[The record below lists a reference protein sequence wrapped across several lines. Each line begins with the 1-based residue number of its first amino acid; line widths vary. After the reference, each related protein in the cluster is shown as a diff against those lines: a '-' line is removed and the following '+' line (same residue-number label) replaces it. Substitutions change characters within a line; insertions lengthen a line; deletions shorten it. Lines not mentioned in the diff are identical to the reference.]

1 MRKLAQVIGFQPKEN
16 AKDIFIKK
24 YQDGYVIEID
34 FHREIINYG
43 DKIICESKTTQ
54 NFSQAENF
62 VVLECVN
69 RLLEKGYK
77 PENIILEPTWKLG
90 HRDKGR
96 LDILVKKE
104 DKAYLMIECKTFGKE
119 FDDELKKMKKDGGQL
134 FSYFQQDKNAE
145 ILMLYTSELKNNKID
160 YKNEFIVINED
171 YRLAPTV
178 KDFYT
183 IWSKETLYQGFWE
196 NEPYNFKRKKFTK
209 ADLIE
214 LNEEAST
221 KIFHEFASIL
231 RKHSVSDKPNAFNK
245 IFNLFLAK
253 LYDEAKGED
262 DELEFHWREDDNA
275 VDFQVRLINLHRDG
289 LFAFLEKEIEGI
301 DERDFQANS
310 KEELLEKK
318 KKVLK
323 FNNILAIKEVLDDAS
338 FDENHRVLK
347 DVVKLLEK
355 YQIRYPR
362 KQQHLSDFFE
372 KLLTTGL
379 KQEVGQYF
387 TPPPITKF
395 IVRSL
400 PIKEMILNEANNQV
414 AKLPAVIDYAA
425 GSGHFITEAMEEYQ
439 DVINAID
446 IEKDIKYPNAK
457 NEISAWKANPYNW
470 AAKYVYGIEKDYRLV
485 KVAKVGCYFYG
496 DGVAQIIHGD
506 GLDSFETSKTYK
518 GLLQKNTNLED
529 STKAQFSLVLSNPPY
544 SVNDCKDDLEYI
556 GAQNDFIL
564 YPYLSEKSKDIECL
578 FVERTKHLLKD
589 EGIAAVV
596 LPSSILNN
604 TGIQT
609 KTREIILQYFDIVA
623 IAELGGNTFMA
634 TNTNTVTLF
643 LRRRNNQD
651 SIKLKN
657 FVNTFFTEFIDNNP
671 PQPYNFIE
679 KPISKYV
686 NYVWENISFDDY
698 IALLKKEPTKAVIE
712 HEIYREYRKKIKA
725 KKDNEFWDKLIE
737 TEKDKLVHFVIAYNQ
752 KNIVLVKSGE
762 KDAEKRFLGY
772 YFSDRRGSEGM
783 HAIQGGKTIDECTS
797 LYNTEDIND
806 ITKANSYI
814 YNAFI
819 GNYNLDIAENL
830 KNNISYIDLLDML
843 TFDRAEFH
851 KEIKLSVK
859 KKVNIESK
867 WELERLDKI
876 ADIIKGVTYSK
887 ADQSLSETNKII
899 LTADNITLNG
909 DFEIKKKVFIN
920 ESFNIPTEKKL
931 SRNDIFICFSSGSK
945 EHLGKVAFI
954 EENTNYFA
962 GGFMGIVRVNKNAKS
977 KYIYQLLN
985 SLLRQTIR
993 DIGTGSN
1000 INNLSGIINEVKIP
1014 LPPIDIQQK
1023 IVSEI
1028 EVLEIKEKKAKE
1040 EVEKFNNEIILKIEK
1055 ISTYSKENISNLFQI
1070 NSKTLN
1076 PKELWE
1082 KELFT
1087 YIDIDALGRG
1097 DGKINFNQKLLGKE
1111 APSRARRVAENN
1123 TTIISTV
1130 RPYLKGFGYIE
1141 TVPEKTIFST
1151 GFALLKSK
1159 DESKFITKLSFYL
1172 FMYSSDLMKQMESAM
1187 PKSAYPS
1194 INKEDIDNFK
1204 IPLPPITEQQK
1215 IVSEIEK
1222 IEAKIKVLETEISEI
1237 PKQKEA
1243 ILKKY
1248 L

>member
-1 MRKLAQVIGFQPKEN
+1 MRKLTQVIGFQPKEN

-77 PENIILEPTWKLG
+77 PESIILEPTWKLG

-446 IEKDIKYPNAK
+446 IEKDIKYPIAK
-457 NEISAWKANPYNW
+457 KEVASWQADPYNW

-556 GAQNDFIL
+556 GAQNDFTL

-589 EGIAAVV
+589 DGIAAVV
-596 LPSSILNN
+596 LPKSILYN

-634 TNTNTVTLF
+634 TNTPTVTLF
-643 LRRRNNQD
+643 LRRKNNKD
-651 SIKLKN
+651 VIKLKN
-657 FVNTFFTEFIDNNP
+657 YVDKFCTEFIDNTIN
-671 PQPYNFIE
+671 QIE
-679 KPISKYV
+679 KPIYKYI

-698 IALLKKEPTKAVIE
+698 VSLLKKEPTKTIEE
-712 HEIYREYRKKIKA
+712 HEIYREYRKKIKT
-725 KKDNEFWDKLIE
+725 KKNDEFWDKLIE
-737 TEKDKLVHFVIAYNQ
+737 IEKDKLLHFIIVYNQ

-762 KDAEKRFLGY
+762 KDAEKQFLGY
-772 YFSDRRGSEGM
+772 SFSDRRGSEGM
-783 HAIQGGKTIDECTS
+783 HSIKDGKTIDESTK
-797 LYNTEDIND
+797 LYNSKDNND
-806 ITKANSYI
+806 FSKASSYI
-814 YNAFI
+814 FNAFL
-819 GNYNLDIAENL
+819 GSHNLEIEENL
-830 KNNISYIDLLDML
+830 KENISYIDLLEML
-843 TFDRAEFH
+843 TFDRAEFE
-851 KEIKLSVK
+851 KDFSTSAK
-859 KKVNIESK
+859 KKVKIESK
-867 WELERLDKI
+867 
-876 ADIIKGVTYSK
+876 Y
-887 ADQSLSETNKII
+887 
-899 LTADNITLNG
+899 
-909 DFEIKKKVFIN
+909 EIKKLGELVENFDNKRIPLSKSAREKGVYPYYGATGIIDYVNDFIFDEKLILIGEDGAKWGAN
-920 ESFNIPTEKKL
+920 ENS
-931 SRNDIFICFSSGSK
+931 
-945 EHLGKVAFI
+945 AFI
-954 EENTNYFA
+954 VEGKYW
-962 GGFMGIVRVNKNAKS
+962 VNNHAHVIKPNRELILDKFLVEILNKFDLS
-977 KYIYQLLN
+977 EYISGLSVPKLN
-985 SLLRQTIR
+985 QA
-993 DIGTGSN
+993 
-1000 INNLSGIINEVKIP
+1000 NLNLIQIP
-1014 LPPIDIQQK
+1014 LPPLDIQKK

-1028 EVLEIKEKKAKE
+1028 EILEAKGQKAKE
-1040 EVEKFNNEIILKIEK
+1040 EIEKGKETIVNLFNNLEAKADKIVRLSDETIFQVSIGKRVLKNEFVENGKIPVYSANVIEPFGSIDKLLIEDFSKPSVLWGIDGDWMVNHLPKDEPFYPTDHCGVLRVKDNSINEKYLAFIL
-1055 ISTYSKENISNLFQI
+1055 
-1070 NSKTLN
+1070 
-1076 PKELWE
+1076 E
-1082 KELFT
+1082 KEGKVFEFSRT
-1087 YIDIDALGRG
+1087 KRASIDRIQGI
-1097 DGKINFNQKLLGKE
+1097 KI
-1111 APSRARRVAENN
+1111 A
-1123 TTIISTV
+1123 
-1130 RPYLKGFGYIE
+1130 
-1141 TVPEKTIFST
+1141 VPP
-1151 GFALLKSK
+1151 
-1159 DESKFITKLSFYL
+1159 LS
-1172 FMYSSDLMKQMESAM
+1172 
-1187 PKSAYPS
+1187 
-1194 INKEDIDNFK
+1194 
-1204 IPLPPITEQQK
+1204 EQQK
-1215 IVSEIEK
+1215 FVSEIEK
-1222 IEAKIKVLETEISEI
+1222 IEEQIKTLETEISEI
-1237 PKQKEA
+1237 PKQKEV

>member
-1 MRKLAQVIGFQPKEN
+1 MKNLLQVIGFQPKEN
-16 AKDIFIKK
+16 AKDVFIKK
-24 YQDGYVIEID
+24 YPDGYIIEID
-34 FHREIINYG
+34 FHKEIINYG

-54 NFSQAENF
+54 NHSQAENF

-90 HRDKGR
+90 RQEKGR
-96 LDILVKKE
+96 LDILVKNE

-134 FSYFQQDKNAE
+134 FSYFQQDKSAE
-145 ILMLYTSELKNNKID
+145 ILMLYASKLDKDNII
-160 YKNEFIVINED
+160 YKNEIVKIEEEH
-171 YRLAPTV
+171 RLAPTV
-178 KDFYT
+178 KDFYA
-183 IWSKETLYQGFWE
+183 IWNKNTKHQGVWE
-196 NEPYNFKRKKFTK
+196 NEPYDFKSKKFTK
-209 ADLIE
+209 ADLKE
-214 LNEEAST
+214 LDEAEST

-253 LYDEAKGED
+253 LYDEAKREN

-275 VDFQVRLINLHRDG
+275 VDFQVRLINLHKDG
-289 LFAFLEKEIEGI
+289 LFAFLQKEIEGI
-301 DERDFQANS
+301 DEKDFKANS
-310 KEELLEKK
+310 PEELLEKK

-338 FDENHRVLK
+338 FDENQRVLK

-395 IVRSL
+395 IVRSI
-400 PIKEMILNEANNQV
+400 PIKQMIEKEVNKEAPE
-414 AKLPAVIDYAA
+414 LPAIIDYAA

-439 DVINAID
+439 DIINAFK
-446 IEKDIKYPNAK
+446 EEEMK
-457 NEISAWKANPYNW
+457 NFFPKAVKQVKSWQADPYEW

-506 GLDSFETSKTYK
+506 GLDSFKTSKTYK
-518 GLLQKNTNLED
+518 GLLKDNTNLED
-529 STKAQFSLVLSNPPY
+529 STKAKFSLVLSNPPY

-556 GAQNDFIL
+556 GAQNDFTL
-564 YPYLSEKSKDIECL
+564 YSYLSEKSKDIECL

-589 EGIAAVV
+589 DGIAAIV

-643 LRRRNNQD
+643 LKRKSNQE
-651 SIKLKN
+651 SIRLKYY
-657 FVNTFFTEFIDNNP
+657 VNKFCAEFIDNTIN
-671 PQPYNFIE
+671 QIE

-698 IALLKKEPTKAVIE
+698 ISLLKKEPNKTVSE

-737 TEKDKLVHFVIAYNQ
+737 TEKDKLLHFIIAYNQ

-762 KDAEKRFLGY
+762 KDAEKKFIGY

-783 HAIQGGKTIDECTS
+783 HPIQGGKTIDECTS
-797 LYNTEDIND
+797 LYNIEDIND
-806 ITKANSYI
+806 LTKASSYI

-819 GNYNLDIAENL
+819 GNCNLEIAKNL
-830 KNNISYIDLLDML
+830 KDNVSYIDLLDML

-851 KEIKLSVK
+851 KELKLSVK
-859 KKVNIESK
+859 KKVKIESK
-867 WELERLDKI
+867 WEIAKLNQLVSLVRGASPRPIKEFLTEEKNGVNWIKIGDVKPNSKFITDTKEKITITGADKSRYVKKGDFILSNSMSFGRPYIMEIEGCIHDGWLLLSDFTSKLNKDYLYYILSDKI
-876 ADIIKGVTYSK
+876 VQ
-887 ADQSLSETNKII
+887 DQFISAASGGTSV
-899 LTADNITLNG
+899 DNLNI
-909 DFEIKKKVFIN
+909 E
-920 ESFNIPTEKKL
+920 
-931 SRNDIFICFSSGSK
+931 
-945 EHLGKVAFI
+945 KVAHT
-954 EENTNYFA
+954 E
-962 GGFMGIVRVNKNAKS
+962 
-977 KYIYQLLN
+977 
-985 SLLRQTIR
+985 
-993 DIGTGSN
+993 
-1000 INNLSGIINEVKIP
+1000 IP
-1014 LPPIDIQQK
+1014 LPPLDIQKK

-1028 EVLEIKEKKAKE
+1028 EVLEAKEQKAKE
-1040 EVEKFNNEIILKIEK
+1040 EIEK
-1055 ISTYSKENISNLFQI
+1055 GKETIVNLFNQVESKADKTVRLSDENIFQVSIGKRVLKNEFVENGKIPVYSANVIEPFGSIDKLLIKDFRKPSVLWGIDGDWMVNHLPKDYPFYPTDHCGVLRVKDNSI
-1070 NSKTLN
+1070 NEKYLAFI
-1076 PKELWE
+1076 LE
-1082 KELFT
+1082 KEGKAFEFSRT
-1087 YIDIDALGRG
+1087 KRASIDRIQGI
-1097 DGKINFNQKLLGKE
+1097 KI
-1111 APSRARRVAENN
+1111 AV
-1123 TTIISTV
+1123 
-1130 RPYLKGFGYIE
+1130 
-1141 TVPEKTIFST
+1141 
-1151 GFALLKSK
+1151 
-1159 DESKFITKLSFYL
+1159 
-1172 FMYSSDLMKQMESAM
+1172 
-1187 PKSAYPS
+1187 
-1194 INKEDIDNFK
+1194 
-1204 IPLPPITEQQK
+1204 PPIAEQQK

-1222 IEAKIKVLETEISEI
+1222 IEAKIKVLETEIAEI
-1237 PKQKEA
+1237 PKQKET

>member
-77 PENIILEPTWKLG
+77 PESIILEPTWKLG

-209 ADLIE
+209 ANLIE

-289 LFAFLEKEIEGI
+289 LYAFLEKEIEGI

-446 IEKDIKYPNAK
+446 IEKDIKYPIAK
-457 NEISAWKANPYNW
+457 KEVASWQADPYNW

-518 GLLQKNTNLED
+518 GLLKDNTNLED
-529 STKAQFSLVLSNPPY
+529 STKAKFSLVLSNPPY
-544 SVNDCKDDLEYI
+544 SVYDCKDDLEYI
-556 GAQNDFIL
+556 GAEKDFTL
-564 YPYLSEKSKDIECL
+564 YKYLTEDSNNIECL

-589 EGIAAVV
+589 DGIAAIV
-596 LPSSILNN
+596 LPTSIMYNK
-604 TGIQT
+604 GIQT
-609 KTREIILQYFDIVA
+609 KTREIILQFFEIIAIV
-623 IAELGGNTFMA
+623 ELGGNTFMA
-634 TNTNTVTLF
+634 TNTPTATLF
-643 LRRRNNQD
+643 LKRKNNQE
-651 SIKLKN
+651 SIKIKN
-657 FVNTFFTEFIDNNP
+657 YVNKFYTEFIDNTIN
-671 PQPYNFIE
+671 QIE

-686 NYVWENISFDDY
+686 NYVWSTISFDDY
-698 IALLKKEPTKAVIE
+698 ISLLKKEPTKAVTE
-712 HEIYREYRKKIKA
+712 HEIYREYRKKIKV

-737 TEKDKLVHFVIAYNQ
+737 TEKDKIVYFLLAYHQ
-752 KNIVLVKSGE
+752 RNIVLVKSGE
-762 KDAEKRFLGY
+762 KDAEKQFLGY
-772 YFSDRRGSEGM
+772 WFSNRRRSEGM
-783 HAIQGGKTIDECTS
+783 HSIKDGKTIDESTK
-797 LYNTEDIND
+797 LYNPND
-806 ITKANSYI
+806 NNDFSKTSSYI
-814 YNAFI
+814 YNAFL
-819 GNYNLDIAENL
+819 GSHNLEIEENL
-830 KNNISYIDLLDML
+830 KENISYIDLLDML
-843 TFDRAEFH
+843 SFDRADFE
-851 KEIKLSVK
+851 KDISTSAK
-859 KKVNIESK
+859 KKITIESK
-867 WELERLDKI
+867 WEQVKI
-876 ADIIKGVTYSK
+876 SQIASD
-887 ADQSLSETNKII
+887 L
-899 LTADNITLNG
+899 
-909 DFEIKKKVFIN
+909 
-920 ESFNIPTEKKL
+920 
-931 SRNDIFICFSSGSK
+931 
-945 EHLGKVAFI
+945 
-954 EENTNYFA
+954 FA
-962 GGFMGIVRVNKNAKS
+962 GGDLPKNDYSKIKTDKYQIPIYANSSENKGIYGYTNKSRVDKACVTISARGTIGYTIVRDEPFFPIVR
-977 KYIYQLLN
+977 LL
-985 SLLRQTIR
+985 
-993 DIGTGSN
+993 
-1000 INNLSGIINEVKIP
+1000 
-1014 LPPIDIQQK
+1014 
-1023 IVSEI
+1023 
-1028 EVLEIKEKKAKE
+1028 VLI
-1040 EVEKFNNEIILKIEK
+1040 
-1055 ISTYSKENISNLFQI
+1055 
-1070 NSKTLN
+1070 
-1076 PKELWE
+1076 PKED
-1082 KELFT
+1082 KA
-1087 YIDIDALGRG
+1087 IP
-1097 DGKINFNQKLLGKE
+1097 K
-1111 APSRARRVAENN
+1111 
-1123 TTIISTV
+1123 
-1130 RPYLKGFGYIE
+1130 YLE
-1141 TVPEKTIFST
+1141 TVFNKMNF
-1151 GFALLKSK
+1151 G
-1159 DESKFITKLSFYL
+1159 L
-1172 FMYSSDLMKQMESAM
+1172 FGASIPQLTVPQISD
-1187 PKSAYPS
+1187 
-1194 INKEDIDNFK
+1194 FK
-1204 IPLPPITEQQK
+1204 IPLPPLDIQKMIVSEIKVLEAKEQKAKEEIEKGKETILNLFNNLEAKADKTVRLSDETLFQISIGKRVLKNEFVENGKIPVYSANVIEPFGNIDKLLIEDFSKPSVLWGIDGDWMVNHLPKDYPFYPTDHCGVLRVKDNTINEKYLAFILEKEGKAFEFSRTKRASIDRIQGIKIAVPPLSEQQK
-1215 IVSEIEK
+1215 FVSEIEK
-1222 IEAKIKVLETEISEI
+1222 IEEQIKTLETEISEI
-1237 PKQKEA
+1237 PKQKEV

>member
-77 PENIILEPTWKLG
+77 PESIILEPTWKLG

-446 IEKDIKYPNAK
+446 IEKDIKYPIAK
-457 NEISAWKANPYNW
+457 KEVASWQADPYNW

-496 DGVAQIIHGD
+496 DGVAQVIHGD

-518 GLLQKNTNLED
+518 GLLKDNTNLED
-529 STKAQFSLVLSNPPY
+529 STKAKFSLVLSNPPY

-556 GAQNDFIL
+556 GAQNDFTL

-589 EGIAAVV
+589 DGIAAVV
-596 LPSSILNN
+596 LPKSILYN

-634 TNTNTVTLF
+634 TNTPTVTLF
-643 LRRRNNQD
+643 LRRKNNKD
-651 SIKLKN
+651 VIKLKN
-657 FVNTFFTEFIDNNP
+657 YVDKFCTEFIDNTIN
-671 PQPYNFIE
+671 QIE
-679 KPISKYV
+679 KPIYKYI

-698 IALLKKEPTKAVIE
+698 VSLLKKEPTKTIEE
-712 HEIYREYRKKIKA
+712 HEIYREYRKKIKT
-725 KKDNEFWDKLIE
+725 KKNDEFWDKLIE
-737 TEKDKLVHFVIAYNQ
+737 IEKDKLLHFIIVYNQ

-762 KDAEKRFLGY
+762 KDAEKQFLGY
-772 YFSDRRGSEGM
+772 SFSDRRGSEGM
-783 HAIQGGKTIDECTS
+783 HSIKDGKTIDESTK
-797 LYNTEDIND
+797 LYNSKDNND
-806 ITKANSYI
+806 FSKASSYI
-814 YNAFI
+814 FNAFL
-819 GNYNLDIAENL
+819 GSHNLEIEENL
-830 KNNISYIDLLDML
+830 KENISYIDLLEML
-843 TFDRAEFH
+843 TFDRAEFE
-851 KEIKLSVK
+851 KDFSTSAK
-859 KKVNIESK
+859 KKVKIESK
-867 WELERLDKI
+867 
-876 ADIIKGVTYSK
+876 Y
-887 ADQSLSETNKII
+887 
-899 LTADNITLNG
+899 
-909 DFEIKKKVFIN
+909 EIKKLGELVENFDNKRIPLSKSAREKGVYPYYGATGIIDYVNDFIFDEKLILIGEDGAKWGAN
-920 ESFNIPTEKKL
+920 ENS
-931 SRNDIFICFSSGSK
+931 
-945 EHLGKVAFI
+945 AFI
-954 EENTNYFA
+954 VEGKYW
-962 GGFMGIVRVNKNAKS
+962 VNNHAHVIKPNRELILDKFLVEILNKFDLS
-977 KYIYQLLN
+977 EYISGLSVPKLN
-985 SLLRQTIR
+985 QA
-993 DIGTGSN
+993 
-1000 INNLSGIINEVKIP
+1000 NLNLIQIP
-1014 LPPIDIQQK
+1014 LPPLDIQKK

-1028 EVLEIKEKKAKE
+1028 EVLEAKENKAKE
-1040 EVEKFNNEIILKIEK
+1040 EIEK
-1055 ISTYSKENISNLFQI
+1055 GKETIVNLFNQAESKADKIVRLSDENIFQVSIGKRVLKNEFVENGKIPVYSANVIEPFGSIDKLLIEDFSKPSVLWGIDGDWMVNHLPKDEPFYPTDHCGVLRVKDNSI
-1070 NSKTLN
+1070 NEKYLAFI
-1076 PKELWE
+1076 LE
-1082 KELFT
+1082 KEGKVFEFSRT
-1087 YIDIDALGRG
+1087 KRASIDRIQGI
-1097 DGKINFNQKLLGKE
+1097 KI
-1111 APSRARRVAENN
+1111 A
-1123 TTIISTV
+1123 
-1130 RPYLKGFGYIE
+1130 
-1141 TVPEKTIFST
+1141 VPP
-1151 GFALLKSK
+1151 
-1159 DESKFITKLSFYL
+1159 LS
-1172 FMYSSDLMKQMESAM
+1172 
-1187 PKSAYPS
+1187 
-1194 INKEDIDNFK
+1194 
-1204 IPLPPITEQQK
+1204 EQQK

-1222 IEAKIKVLETEISEI
+1222 IEAKIKVLETEMAEI

-1243 ILKKY
+1243 VLKKY

>member
-160 YKNEFIVINED
+160 FKNEFIVINED

-446 IEKDIKYPNAK
+446 IEKDIKYPIAK
-457 NEISAWKANPYNW
+457 KEVASWQADPYNW

-518 GLLQKNTNLED
+518 GLLKDNTNLED
-529 STKAQFSLVLSNPPY
+529 STKAKFSLVLSNPPY

-556 GAQNDFIL
+556 GAQNDFSL

-589 EGIAAVV
+589 DGIAAIV

-643 LRRRNNQD
+643 LKRKSNQE

-657 FVNTFFTEFIDNNP
+657 YVNKFCTEFIDNTIN
-671 PQPYNFIE
+671 QIE

-686 NYVWENISFDDY
+686 NHVWGNISFEDY
-698 IALLKKEPTKAVIE
+698 VSLLKKEPTNTIVE

-737 TEKDKLVHFVIAYNQ
+737 TEKDKLLHFIIAYNQ

-762 KDAEKRFLGY
+762 KDAEKKFIGY

-783 HAIQGGKTIDECTS
+783 HPIQGGKTIDECTS
-797 LYNTEDIND
+797 LYNIEDIND
-806 ITKANSYI
+806 LTKASSYI

-819 GNYNLDIAENL
+819 GDCNLEIAKNL
-830 KNNISYIDLLDML
+830 KDNVSYIDLLDML

-851 KEIKLSVK
+851 KELKLSVK
-859 KKVNIESK
+859 KKVKIESRWEIVKLNQLVSLVRGASPRPIKEFLTEEKNGVNWIKIGDVKPNSKFITDTKEKITITGADKSRYVKKGDFILSNSMSFGRPYIMEIEGCIHDGWLLLSDFTSKLNKDYLYYILSDKIVQDQFVSAASGGTSVDNLNIE
-867 WELERLDKI
+867 
-876 ADIIKGVTYSK
+876 
-887 ADQSLSETNKII
+887 
-899 LTADNITLNG
+899 
-909 DFEIKKKVFIN
+909 
-920 ESFNIPTEKKL
+920 
-931 SRNDIFICFSSGSK
+931 
-945 EHLGKVAFI
+945 KVAHT
-954 EENTNYFA
+954 E
-962 GGFMGIVRVNKNAKS
+962 
-977 KYIYQLLN
+977 
-985 SLLRQTIR
+985 
-993 DIGTGSN
+993 
-1000 INNLSGIINEVKIP
+1000 IP
-1014 LPPIDIQQK
+1014 LPPLEIQQK

-1028 EVLEIKEKKAKE
+1028 EVLEAKEKKIKE
-1040 EVEKFNNEIILKIEK
+1040 EIDKGNETI
-1055 ISTYSKENISNLFQI
+1055 TNLFNQLESKADKIVRLSDETIFHVSIGKRVLKNEFVENGKIPVYSANVIEPFGNIDKLLIEDFSKPSVLWGIDGDWMVNHLPKDEPFYPTDHCGVLRVKDNSI
-1070 NSKTLN
+1070 NEKYLAFI
-1076 PKELWE
+1076 LE
-1082 KELFT
+1082 KEGKAFEFSRT
-1087 YIDIDALGRG
+1087 KRASIDRIQGI
-1097 DGKINFNQKLLGKE
+1097 KI
-1111 APSRARRVAENN
+1111 A
-1123 TTIISTV
+1123 
-1130 RPYLKGFGYIE
+1130 
-1141 TVPEKTIFST
+1141 VPP
-1151 GFALLKSK
+1151 
-1159 DESKFITKLSFYL
+1159 LS
-1172 FMYSSDLMKQMESAM
+1172 
-1187 PKSAYPS
+1187 
-1194 INKEDIDNFK
+1194 
-1204 IPLPPITEQQK
+1204 EQQK
-1215 IVSEIEK
+1215 FVSEIEK
-1222 IEAKIKVLETEISEI
+1222 IEEQIKTLETEISEI
-1237 PKQKEA
+1237 PKQKEV

>member
-1 MRKLAQVIGFQPKEN
+1 MKNLLQVIGFQPKEN
-16 AKDIFIKK
+16 AKDIFVKK
-24 YQDGYVIEID
+24 YRDGYVIEID
-34 FHREIINYG
+34 FQKEIINYG

-54 NFSQAENF
+54 NFSQSENF

-90 HRDKGR
+90 RQEKGR
-96 LDILVKKE
+96 LDILIKNE
-104 DKAYLMIECKTFGKE
+104 NKAYLMIECKTFGKE

-145 ILMLYTSELKNNKID
+145 ILMLYTSEVKKNKID
-160 YKNEFIVINED
+160 FKNEFIVINED

-446 IEKDIKYPNAK
+446 IEKDIKYPIAK
-457 NEISAWKANPYNW
+457 KEVASWQADPYNW

-496 DGVAQIIHGD
+496 DGVAQVIHGD

-518 GLLQKNTNLED
+518 GLLKDNTNLED
-529 STKAQFSLVLSNPPY
+529 STKAKFSLVLSNPPY
-544 SVNDCKDDLEYI
+544 SVYDCKDDLEYI
-556 GAQNDFIL
+556 GAEKDFTL
-564 YPYLSEKSKDIECL
+564 YKYLTEDSNNIECL

-589 EGIAAVV
+589 DGIAAIV
-596 LPSSILNN
+596 LPTSIMYNK
-604 TGIQT
+604 GIQT
-609 KTREIILQYFDIVA
+609 KTREIILQFFEIIAIV
-623 IAELGGNTFMA
+623 ELGGNTFMA
-634 TNTNTVTLF
+634 TNTPTATLF
-643 LRRRNNQD
+643 LKRKNNQE
-651 SIKLKN
+651 SIKIKN
-657 FVNTFFTEFIDNNP
+657 YVNKFYTEFIDNTIN
-671 PQPYNFIE
+671 QIE

-686 NYVWENISFDDY
+686 NYVWSTISFDDY
-698 IALLKKEPTKAVIE
+698 ISLLKKEPTKAVTE
-712 HEIYREYRKKIKA
+712 HEIYREYRKKIKV

-737 TEKDKLVHFVIAYNQ
+737 TEKDKIVYFLLAYHQ
-752 KNIVLVKSGE
+752 RNIVLVKSGE
-762 KDAEKRFLGY
+762 KDAEKQFLGY
-772 YFSDRRGSEGM
+772 WFSNRRRSEGM
-783 HAIQGGKTIDECTS
+783 HSIKDGKTIDESTK
-797 LYNTEDIND
+797 LYNPND
-806 ITKANSYI
+806 NNDFSKTSSYI
-814 YNAFI
+814 YNAFL
-819 GNYNLDIAENL
+819 GSHNLEIEENL
-830 KNNISYIDLLDML
+830 KENISYIDLLDML
-843 TFDRAEFH
+843 SFDRADFE
-851 KEIKLSVK
+851 KDISTSAK
-859 KKVNIESK
+859 KKITIESK
-867 WELERLDKI
+867 WEQVKI
-876 ADIIKGVTYSK
+876 SQIASD
-887 ADQSLSETNKII
+887 L
-899 LTADNITLNG
+899 
-909 DFEIKKKVFIN
+909 
-920 ESFNIPTEKKL
+920 
-931 SRNDIFICFSSGSK
+931 
-945 EHLGKVAFI
+945 
-954 EENTNYFA
+954 FA
-962 GGFMGIVRVNKNAKS
+962 GGDLPKNDYSKIKTDKYQIPIYANSSENKGIYGYTNKSRVDKACVTISARGTIGYTIVRDEPFFPIVR
-977 KYIYQLLN
+977 LL
-985 SLLRQTIR
+985 
-993 DIGTGSN
+993 
-1000 INNLSGIINEVKIP
+1000 
-1014 LPPIDIQQK
+1014 
-1023 IVSEI
+1023 
-1028 EVLEIKEKKAKE
+1028 VLI
-1040 EVEKFNNEIILKIEK
+1040 
-1055 ISTYSKENISNLFQI
+1055 
-1070 NSKTLN
+1070 
-1076 PKELWE
+1076 PKED
-1082 KELFT
+1082 KA
-1087 YIDIDALGRG
+1087 IP
-1097 DGKINFNQKLLGKE
+1097 K
-1111 APSRARRVAENN
+1111 
-1123 TTIISTV
+1123 
-1130 RPYLKGFGYIE
+1130 YLE
-1141 TVPEKTIFST
+1141 TVFNKMNF
-1151 GFALLKSK
+1151 G
-1159 DESKFITKLSFYL
+1159 L
-1172 FMYSSDLMKQMESAM
+1172 FGASIPQLTVPQISD
-1187 PKSAYPS
+1187 
-1194 INKEDIDNFK
+1194 FK
-1204 IPLPPITEQQK
+1204 IPLPPLDIQKMIVSEIKVLEAKEQKAKEEIEKGKETILNLFNNLEAKADKTVRLSDETIFQISIGKRVLKNEFVENGKIPVYSANVIEPFGSIDKLLIEDFSKPSVLWGIDGDWMVNYLPKDEPFYPTDHCGVLRVKDGSINEKYLAFILEKEGKAFEFSRTKRASIDRIQGIKIAVPPIAEQQK
-1215 IVSEIEK
+1215 IVLEIEK
-1222 IEAKIKVLETEISEI
+1222 IEAKIIVLETEIAEI
-1237 PKQKEA
+1237 PKQKEK

>member
-77 PENIILEPTWKLG
+77 PESIILEPTWKLG

-196 NEPYNFKRKKFTK
+196 NEAYNFKRKKFTK

-446 IEKDIKYPNAK
+446 IEKDIKYPIAK
-457 NEISAWKANPYNW
+457 KEVASWQADPYNW

-518 GLLQKNTNLED
+518 GLLKDNTNLED
-529 STKAQFSLVLSNPPY
+529 STKAKFSLVLSNPPY

-556 GAQNDFIL
+556 GAQNDFSL

-589 EGIAAVV
+589 DGIAAVV

-698 IALLKKEPTKAVIE
+698 ISLLKKEPTKAVIE

-797 LYNTEDIND
+797 LYNIEDIND
-806 ITKANSYI
+806 ITKASSYI

-819 GNYNLDIAENL
+819 GNCNIDIAGNL
-830 KNNISYIDLLDML
+830 KDNVLYIDLLDLL
-843 TFDRAEFH
+843 TFDRAEFE
-851 KEIKLSVK
+851 KTLSTNAK
-859 KKVNIESK
+859 KKVKIESK
-867 WELERLDKI
+867 WELKKIEDLCSVSSGGTPSKSELKYWENGNIPWLKSEVCKEIEVYEANDFITQEGLNNSSAKYLKPNTTLIALVGATKGKTAFLKFKATTNQNVAGINSLNEKISLDKFI
-876 ADIIKGVTYSK
+876 YYILKSMYQNIINDLGQY
-887 ADQSLSETNKII
+887 DM
-899 LTADNITLNG
+899 LN
-909 DFEIKKKVFIN
+909 
-920 ESFNIPTEKKL
+920 
-931 SRNDIFICFSSGSK
+931 
-945 EHLGKVAFI
+945 
-954 EENTNYFA
+954 
-962 GGFMGIVRVNKNAKS
+962 
-977 KYIYQLLN
+977 LN
-985 SLLRQTIR
+985 SIR
-993 DIGTGSN
+993 N
-1000 INNLSGIINEVKIP
+1000 IKIP
-1014 LPPIDIQQK
+1014 LPPLEIQKK

-1028 EVLEIKEKKAKE
+1028 EVLEVKEKKTKE
-1040 EVEKFNNEIILKIEK
+1040 EIEK
-1055 ISTYSKENISNLFQI
+1055 GKETIVNLFNQAESKADKIVRLSDENIFQVSIGKRVLKNEFVENGKIPVYSANVIEPFGSIDKLLIEDFSKPSVLWGIDGDWMVNHLPKDEPFYPTDHCGVLRVKDNSI
-1070 NSKTLN
+1070 NEKYLAFI
-1076 PKELWE
+1076 LE
-1082 KELFT
+1082 KEGKVFEFSRT
-1087 YIDIDALGRG
+1087 KRASIDRIQG
-1097 DGKINFNQKLLGKE
+1097 I
-1111 APSRARRVAENN
+1111 
-1123 TTIISTV
+1123 
-1130 RPYLKGFGYIE
+1130 
-1141 TVPEKTIFST
+1141 
-1151 GFALLKSK
+1151 
-1159 DESKFITKLSFYL
+1159 
-1172 FMYSSDLMKQMESAM
+1172 
-1187 PKSAYPS
+1187 
-1194 INKEDIDNFK
+1194 K
-1204 IPLPPITEQQK
+1204 IPVPPLSEQQK
-1215 IVSEIEK
+1215 FVSEIEK
-1222 IEAKIKVLETEISEI
+1222 IEEQIKTLETEISEI
-1237 PKQKEA
+1237 PKQKEV

>member
-16 AKDIFIKK
+16 TKDIFIKK

-77 PENIILEPTWKLG
+77 PESIILEPTWKLG

-289 LFAFLEKEIEGI
+289 LYAFLEKEIEGI

-446 IEKDIKYPNAK
+446 IEKDIKYPIAK
-457 NEISAWKANPYNW
+457 KEVASWQADPYNW

-556 GAQNDFIL
+556 GAQNDFTL

-589 EGIAAVV
+589 DGIAAVV
-596 LPSSILNN
+596 LPKSILYN

-634 TNTNTVTLF
+634 TNTPTVTLF
-643 LRRRNNQD
+643 LRRKNNKD
-651 SIKLKN
+651 VIKLKN
-657 FVNTFFTEFIDNNP
+657 YVDKFCTEFIDNTIN
-671 PQPYNFIE
+671 QIE
-679 KPISKYV
+679 KPIYKYI

-698 IALLKKEPTKAVIE
+698 VSLLKKEPTKTIEE
-712 HEIYREYRKKIKA
+712 HEIYREYRKKIKT
-725 KKDNEFWDKLIE
+725 KKNDEFWDKLIE
-737 TEKDKLVHFVIAYNQ
+737 IEKDKLLHFIIVYNQ

-762 KDAEKRFLGY
+762 KDAEKQFLGY
-772 YFSDRRGSEGM
+772 SFSDRRGSEGM
-783 HAIQGGKTIDECTS
+783 HSIKDGKTIDESTK
-797 LYNTEDIND
+797 LYNSKDNND
-806 ITKANSYI
+806 FSKASSYI
-814 YNAFI
+814 FNAFL
-819 GNYNLDIAENL
+819 GSHNLEIEENL
-830 KNNISYIDLLDML
+830 KENISYIDLLEML
-843 TFDRAEFH
+843 TFDRAEFE
-851 KEIKLSVK
+851 KDFSTSAK
-859 KKVNIESK
+859 KKVKIESK
-867 WELERLDKI
+867 
-876 ADIIKGVTYSK
+876 Y
-887 ADQSLSETNKII
+887 
-899 LTADNITLNG
+899 
-909 DFEIKKKVFIN
+909 EIKKLGELVENFDNKRIPLSKSAREKGVYPYYGATGIIDYVNDFIFDEKLILIGEDGAKWGAN
-920 ESFNIPTEKKL
+920 ENS
-931 SRNDIFICFSSGSK
+931 
-945 EHLGKVAFI
+945 AFI
-954 EENTNYFA
+954 VEGKYW
-962 GGFMGIVRVNKNAKS
+962 VNNHAHVIKPNRELILDKFLVEILNKFDLS
-977 KYIYQLLN
+977 EYISGLSVPKLN
-985 SLLRQTIR
+985 QA
-993 DIGTGSN
+993 
-1000 INNLSGIINEVKIP
+1000 NLNLIQIP
-1014 LPPIDIQQK
+1014 LPPLDIQKK

-1028 EVLEIKEKKAKE
+1028 EILEAKGQKAKE
-1040 EVEKFNNEIILKIEK
+1040 EIEKGKETIVNLFNNLEAKADKIVRLSDETIFQVSIGKRVLKNEFVENGKIPVYSANVIEPFGSIDKLLIEDFSKPSVLWGIDGDWMVNHLPKYEPFYPTDHCGVLRVKDNSINEKYLAFIL
-1055 ISTYSKENISNLFQI
+1055 
-1070 NSKTLN
+1070 
-1076 PKELWE
+1076 E
-1082 KELFT
+1082 KEGKVFEFSRT
-1087 YIDIDALGRG
+1087 KRASIDRIQGI
-1097 DGKINFNQKLLGKE
+1097 KI
-1111 APSRARRVAENN
+1111 A
-1123 TTIISTV
+1123 
-1130 RPYLKGFGYIE
+1130 
-1141 TVPEKTIFST
+1141 VPP
-1151 GFALLKSK
+1151 
-1159 DESKFITKLSFYL
+1159 LS
-1172 FMYSSDLMKQMESAM
+1172 
-1187 PKSAYPS
+1187 
-1194 INKEDIDNFK
+1194 
-1204 IPLPPITEQQK
+1204 EQQK
-1215 IVSEIEK
+1215 FVSEIEK
-1222 IEAKIKVLETEISEI
+1222 IEEQIKTLETEISEI
-1237 PKQKEA
+1237 PKQKEV